1 MESTNRLKTPKTE
14 DWLVL
19 DDDIMLRNPPTET
32 IAILSDDESESDDN
46 ENGFGVEP
54 LKRSTPLTADE
65 RHQVIKNEIL
75 EDTEDLLDEDII
87 LIDDEYDDNAQD
99 DKNEMANLSAAAEL
113 ADSSVIDEFFGD
125 DTMLKDFNRE
135 NDVKPSGSYH
145 FPNPNDDIITCPIC
159 QGKMKRCLFADH
171 IDGCTGIAIKI
182 APPKHLLKKLSSTSR
197 PLNPTRTSRPSRKD
211 ILQKAGYSEQDLI
224 NLTSTSDD
232 EFSSSSSNI
241 NLSSPNRPDTVSTN
255 VAWSPEE
262 MDTRL
267 YRQRN
272 ILKSTIQCPNCGQ
285 EVEQATINDHLDD
298 CLSP

>member
-1 MESTNRLKTPKTE
+1 
-14 DWLVL
+14 
-19 DDDIMLRNPPTET
+19 MLRDTPTET

-46 ENGFGVEP
+46 ENGFAVELP
-54 LKRSTPLTADE
+54 KRSTPLTADE
-65 RHQVIKNEIL
+65 RHKVIKEEIL
-75 EDTEDLLDEDII
+75 EDTDDLLDEDII

-99 DKNEMANLSAAAEL
+99 DNNEVANISAAAEL
-113 ADSSVIDEFFGD
+113 ADTSVIDEFFGD

-171 IDGCTGIAIKI
+171 MDGCTGIAIKI
-182 APPKHLLKKLSSTSR
+182 VAPKHFLKKVASTSR
-197 PLNPTRTSRPSRKD
+197 PLNPTRTPRPSRKD
-211 ILQKAGYSEQDLI
+211 ILRKAGYSEQDLI

-232 EFSSSSSNI
+232 EFSSSNSNI
-241 NLSSPNRPDTVSTN
+241 NQSSPDRPQTNSTN
-255 VAWSPEE
+255 ASWSPED

-272 ILKSTIQCPNCGQ
+272 ILKSTIQCPNCGK
-285 EVEQATINDHLDD
+285 EVEQETINDHLDD

>member
-1 MESTNRLKTPKTE
+1 MQPADAVKKPKTE

-19 DDDIMLRNPPTET
+19 DDDIMLRDPPTET
-32 IAILSDDESESDDN
+32 IAILSDDESDSDDN
-46 ENGFGVEP
+46 ESGFGVEP
-54 LKRSTPLTADE
+54 PKRSTPLTADE
-65 RHQVIKNEIL
+65 RHKVIKDEIL
-75 EDTEDLLDEDII
+75 EDTDDLLDEDII

-99 DKNEMANLSAAAEL
+99 DNNQMANISAAAEL
-113 ADSSVIDEFFGD
+113 ADTSVIDEFFGA

-145 FPNPNDDIITCPIC
+145 FPNPNDDIIICPIC

-171 IDGCTGIAIKI
+171 MDGCTGIAIKI
-182 APPKHLLKKLSSTSR
+182 AAPKHLLKKLSSTSR
-197 PLNPTRTSRPSRKD
+197 PLNPTRTPRPSRKD
-211 ILQKAGYSEQDLI
+211 ILRKAGYSEQDLI

-241 NLSSPNRPDTVSTN
+241 NLSSPNRPETNSTN
-255 VAWSPEE
+255 DGWSPE
-262 MDTRL
+262 DTRL

-285 EVEQATINDHLDD
+285 EVEQETINDHLDD
-298 CLSP
+298 CLSS